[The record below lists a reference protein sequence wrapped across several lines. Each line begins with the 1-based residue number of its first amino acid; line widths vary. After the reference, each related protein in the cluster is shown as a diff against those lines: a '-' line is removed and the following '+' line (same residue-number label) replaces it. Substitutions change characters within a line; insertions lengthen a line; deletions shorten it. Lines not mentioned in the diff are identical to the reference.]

1 MRISLAEFLSWDD
14 GTDARYELV
23 GGRAVK
29 QPLVHARRGLMIGNA
44 AGEIDRRLA
53 VRPSCAAAVRCG
65 VRLGEQDFYLAD
77 VVATCAPPSS
87 EAHVADPFLVVEI
100 LSEADPDRWA
110 VIKVHDYA
118 ALASVQEIWLIDGR
132 RRHVEQWWRSA
143 EDRWIVR
150 LPLTGSAT
158 FDSPSLAG
166 EPVALDQLYRNTG
179 L

>member
-1 MRISLAEFLSWDD
+1 MSLAEFLSWDD

-53 VRPSCAAAVRCG
+53 VRPSCAA
-65 VRLGEQDFYLAD
+65 
-77 VVATCAPPSS
+77 
-87 EAHVADPFLVVEI
+87 VADPFLVVEI

-110 VIKVHDYA
+110 LIKVHDYA

-166 EPVALDQLYRNTG
+166 EPVALDRLYRNTG